1 MGIKGPHMAKKLGNQ
16 LGNFIIIRS
25 DLNGEKCMTK
35 RKQIYMIRLEVQ
47 VCLEKY
53 QRKKSRNDFKDE

>member
-35 RKQIYMIRLEVQ
+35 RK
-47 VCLEKY
+47 
-53 QRKKSRNDFKDE
+53 

>member
-35 RKQIYMIRLEVQ
+35 RKQIYMIRGSSLFREILE
-47 VCLEKY
+47 
-53 QRKKSRNDFKDE
+53 KKSRNDFKDE

>member
-16 LGNFIIIRS
+16 LGNLIIIRS

-35 RKQIYMIRLEVQ
+35 RK
-47 VCLEKY
+47 
-53 QRKKSRNDFKDE
+53 

>member
-16 LGNFIIIRS
+16 LGNFIIYKGEIRCK
-25 DLNGEKCMTK
+25 GGKCLTK

-47 VCLEKY
+47 VCLEKH
-53 QRKKSRNDFKDE
+53 